1 MTVSP
6 DDRYAFVSQEYGDA
20 DTGHR
25 GDIEVFDLRQALR
38 SGFDT
43 SDVIGSLTLG
53 QAVVGSAHSPKGRWL
68 YATSEIAPG
77 RIRTAGAKHGELSV
91 IDLATLESTPAK
103 ALRGSVPAGCD
114 PVRVAPSPDG
124 KTVWVTARGSNALLA
139 FDAAELTTDPR
150 PAPLTTV
157 QVGTAPVGLI
167 FVRGGSRIIT
177 ADSNRFHTP
186 GATTGLT
193 VVDTRTA
200 LAGKPADLGRI
211 QTGAFP
217 REFTLSPDGKT
228 LLVSDHDSH
237 QIQAIDTATLP

>member
-1 MTVSP
+1 MVDAARAAAGAPGAVLGTLTGTTGTSAIEVTVSP

-53 QAVVGSAHSPKGRWL
+53 QAVVGSALSPKGRWL

-77 RIRTAGAKHGELSV
+77 RTRTAGAKHGELSV

-114 PVRVAPSPDG
+114 PVRVAPHRTGRRYGSPREG
-124 KTVWVTARGSNALLA
+124 ATPCS
-139 FDAAELTTDPR
+139 PS
-150 PAPLTTV
+150 AP
-157 QVGTAPVGLI
+157 QNSPP
-167 FVRGGSRIIT
+167 
-177 ADSNRFHTP
+177 TP
-186 GATTGLT
+186 G
-193 VVDTRTA
+193 
-200 LAGKPADLGRI
+200 P
-211 QTGAFP
+211 P
-217 REFTLSPDGKT
+217 R
-228 LLVSDHDSH
+228 
-237 QIQAIDTATLP
+237 